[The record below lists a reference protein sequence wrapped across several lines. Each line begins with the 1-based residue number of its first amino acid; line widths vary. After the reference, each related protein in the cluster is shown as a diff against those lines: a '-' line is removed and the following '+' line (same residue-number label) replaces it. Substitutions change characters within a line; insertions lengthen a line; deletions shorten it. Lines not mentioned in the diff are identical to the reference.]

1 MYKDITGII
10 LSGGKS
16 SRLGRDKSFIKFGD
30 RTLIEITVGLMKSV
44 FENVIIS
51 TNSINEYSFHNCPLV
66 EDKYKNAG
74 PLAGIY
80 SALLNSQ
87 SEKNFVISCDVPLMN
102 QQMIEYF
109 IKYDSNK
116 DIIISKASGY
126 LQPLVGIYKQSVLP
140 MILKLLNQ
148 PVNQR
153 NEIKKNISLHSLI
166 KLANTEII
174 DITSLPFYT
183 EELFFNLNTHEDL
196 KKLYTKLR

>member
-1 MYKDITGII
+1 MYKDISGII

-51 TNSINEYSFHNCPLV
+51 TNSINEYSFLNCPLV

-140 MILKLLNQ
+140 IILKLLHQ
-148 PVNQR
+148 PVNQC

-196 KKLYTKLR
+196 KKLYMKLR

>member
-30 RTLIEITVGLMKSV
+30 RTLIEITVSLMKSV

-51 TNSINEYSFHNCPLV
+51 TNSPNEYLFLNCHLV
-66 EDKYKNAG
+66 KDKYKNAG

-80 SALLNSQ
+80 SALLNSK
-87 SEKNFVISCDVPLMN
+87 SEKNFIISCDVPLMTK
-102 QQMIEYF
+102 QMIEYF

-126 LQPLVGIYKQSVLP
+126 VQPLVGIYKQSVLP
-140 MILKLLNQ
+140 IILKLLNQ
-148 PVNQR
+148 PVNQC

>member
-51 TNSINEYSFHNCPLV
+51 TNSINEYSFLNCPLV

-140 MILKLLNQ
+140 IILKLLHQ
-148 PVNQR
+148 PVNQC

-196 KKLYTKLR
+196 KKLYMKLR

>member
-30 RTLIEITVGLMKSV
+30 RTLIEITVSLMKSV

-51 TNSINEYSFHNCPLV
+51 TNSINEYSFLNCPLV

-140 MILKLLNQ
+140 IILKLLHQ
-148 PVNQR
+148 PVNQC

-196 KKLYTKLR
+196 KKLYMKLR